1 MRIYTMTRTTTLKDL
16 CRGVLR
22 YVGNGYV
29 YYKITHI
36 PIQKA
41 HKTAQIL
48 KKVSDTYE
56 TNLTQGKRQ
65 YRRKQK
71 IANYQ
76 AISFRGMIIIFRT
89 SGEHKDNPHEFK
101 KINSKGLE
109 LTISEHLK
117 LILFKDERGKW
128 TYRLGKENYAFF
140 SQEIKKSF
148 EKRNGIKYH
157 SLKKMF
163 NNLPIYIG
171 IGKQKKELNKLIKEL
186 QHTYKNKRNWDL
198 F

>member
-1 MRIYTMTRTTTLKDL
+1 M
-16 CRGVLR
+16 LR
-22 YVGNGYV
+22 YVGNGYA

-36 PIQKA
+36 PIKKA
-41 HKTAQIL
+41 HKTTQIL
-48 KKVSDTYE
+48 AKVSKTYE

-76 AISFRGMIIIFRT
+76 MISFRGMIIIFRT
-89 SGEHKDNPHEFK
+89 SGKNEDGSNEFK

-109 LTISEHLK
+109 LIVSEHLK
-117 LILFKDERGKW
+117 LILFKDEREKW
-128 TYRLGKENYAFF
+128 TYRLSKENYAFF
-140 SQEIKKSF
+140 SQELKKAY

-157 SLKKMF
+157 SLKRMF
-163 NNLPIYIG
+163 NHLPIYMG

-186 QHTYKNKRNWDL
+186 QNTYKTQRDWGL

>member
-1 MRIYTMTRTTTLKDL
+1 MTRTTTLKDL

-22 YVGNGYV
+22 YVGNGYI

-36 PIQKA
+36 PPQKA

-89 SGEHKDNPHEFK
+89 SGEHKDNSHEFK

-109 LTISEHLK
+109 LVVSEHLK
-117 LILFKDERGKW
+117 LILFKDEREKW
-128 TYRLGKENYAFF
+128 TYRLSKENYAFF
-140 SQEIKKSF
+140 SQEIKKAF
-148 EKRNGIKYH
+148 EKRSGIKYH

-163 NNLPIYIG
+163 NNLPNYMG

-186 QHTYKNKRNWDL
+186 QKNSNSQHIWKL